1 MPEMLTRLGT
11 AFAPLANRMMKTK
24 LVRIPLEVITGIDK
38 RTNLPTFHFQT
49 FRKWFKKNA

>member
-1 MPEMLTRLGT
+1 MLARLGT

-24 LVRIPLEVITGIDK
+24 LVRIPMEIIAGIDR
-38 RTNLPTFHFQT
+38 RTNLPTFHFWT